1 MVVKIELMH
10 MQIKDMLQDY
20 IFICV
25 MIKVT

>member
-1 MVVKIELMH
+1 MVVKIEVMD
-10 MQIKDMLQDY
+10 MQIKEMLQDY